1 MNKSIKEID
10 LTNDEIITTAE
21 HCRDNDCVD
30 CPLQDVI
37 GCSEALYG
45 LMLKVV
51 YELKKSSCKIGRNLG
66 SKSRIEPRTNQ
77 EKFKKL
83 E

>member
-10 LTNDEIITTAE
+10 LTNDEIITAAE

-51 YELKKSSCKIGRNLG
+51 YELK
-66 SKSRIEPRTNQ
+66 NQ
-77 EKFKKL
+77 AVKRL
-83 E
+83 

>member
-10 LTNDEIITTAE
+10 LTNDEIITAAE

-45 LMLKVV
+45 LILKVV
-51 YELKKSSCKIGRNLG
+51 YELKNKTMEDNY
-66 SKSRIEPRTNQ
+66 
-77 EKFKKL
+77 EKCRKTKAVK
-83 E
+83 